1 MKETIHLLR
10 GNFTILDLGC
20 ANASDIIPK
29 QLRKTVTL
37 IETDPLTTSQTGE
50 SEYYKKITLNKAV
63 SETSGRRIFYK
74 RKFSQCASFLEIDPE
89 LVKAYGLQDY
99 AEPDGTIELEC
110 ETIQT
115 LLKMAGTDRLDYI
128 KTDLEGIDYGVLS
141 SAPDVISKA
150 LVIQSELRFQPL
162 YKGEPHFHTTLEY
175 LTNFGFEVISMQPW
189 VWKYATENSRLMRDG
204 RIVWGDVLFFL
215 GIEKVKTVFG
225 KLAPM
230 AFVKQI
236 ILAKSLGLHNYAEF
250 LYENVKSDMPNT
262 VQNEIKHYLKPPFNF
277 QMILNRTA
285 NAVNFLPGGYLILYL
300 INGLASC
307 LAGATALTRL
317 EFLGYLQQFI
327 YRKVTLKTL
336 KRELNYILH
345 GTIAD

>member
-1 MKETIHLLR
+1 MKETINLLR

-50 SEYYKKITLNKAV
+50 SEYFKKITLDKAV
-63 SETSGRRIFYK
+63 SENSGRRVFYK
-74 RKFSQCASFLEIDPE
+74 RKFTQCSSFLKIYPE

-99 AEPDGTIELEC
+99 AEPDGIIELEC

-115 LLKMAGTDRLDYI
+115 LLNMAGVDRLDYV

-150 LVIQSELRFQPL
+150 LVIQSELRFQPF
-162 YKGEPHFHTTLEY
+162 YEGEPYFHTTLEY

-189 VWKYATENSRLMRDG
+189 VWKYATANSRFMRDG
-204 RIVWGDVLFFL
+204 RIVWGDVIFFL
-215 GIEKVKTVFG
+215 GIEKVKKVFG

-230 AFVKQI
+230 EFVKQI

-250 LYENVKSDMPNT
+250 IYENAKSNMPNI
-262 VQNEIKHYLKPPFNF
+262 VQIEMKHYLEPPLNF
-277 QMILNRTA
+277 QMVLNRTA

-300 INGLASC
+300 VNALASYV
-307 LAGATALTRL
+307 ASATSLTRL

-336 KRELNYILH
+336 KRELKYILH
-345 GTIAD
+345 GTISE